1 MEVNNLR
8 KKALFMVAI
17 LLASTL
23 VIGLKPAKAEVEA
36 PDIDIGEDIEIPD
49 DITAVESEFDG
60 NISRIMETNTFLPGE
75 TIVVEGQF
83 LVQHPDAV
91 LETEQGNVTL
101 FNSDVEAGDPITS
114 NVFTYDTSG
123 DLGLAFS
130 GNNPTYEDLPIYSGY
145 MDLDNDGNDEWS
157 PGAMPSSNI
166 SDGYMVSNHTI
177 PVNST
182 TQSVAWKIGIR
193 FTNTSEEYGGLNYN
207 LPDAYRVF
215 IAGGRDWTALPG
227 LEEGD
232 TFTVGEKELTLESK
246 SELGAVFSN
255 SSEEEF
261 TVKTIETRPVGMG
274 DMIDVDKKWGNKF
287 LDIDGDGDSTVDLSV
302 SKDGDIGI
310 FGDEDRVN
318 TTLTP
323 QLEDETTIKDGDT
336 LKGLVL
342 EKKTTNDSDGF
353 LSALSLDSKSNYVV
367 VPQENSITA
376 SKGSVSSMDVKVAK
390 TSHMNIG
397 PIKIP
402 RGSEEIYTGP
412 LKDIGSEVEE
422 LDLEAGLEKVKS
434 TVDNETGTWKIEK
447 ATIDLNS
454 ENLEVN
460 TEELEGLYTNEDLFD
475 LGPLKDRSFILPVST
490 VDWGNFLGVNN

>member
-1 MEVNNLR
+1 MR

-23 VIGLKPAKAEVEA
+23 VIGLEPAKAEVEA
-36 PDIDIGEDIEIPD
+36 PDIDIGEDIVIPD
-49 DITAVESEFDG
+49 DIQAVESEFDG

-91 LETEQGNVTL
+91 IETETGNVTL

-123 DLGLAFS
+123 DYGLAFS
-130 GNNPTYEDLPIYSGY
+130 GNNPTYEDLPIYSGF
-145 MDLDNDGNDEWS
+145 MDLDYKGEGDREGEWS
-157 PGAMPSSNI
+157 AGAMPSSNI

-177 PVNST
+177 PVNTT

-193 FTNTSEEYGGLNYN
+193 FTNTSEDFGGLNHN

-255 SSEEEF
+255 SSGDEF
-261 TVKTIETRPVGMG
+261 TVETKGTILRGPETL
-274 DMIDVDKKWGNKF
+274 DVDKKWGNKF

-342 EKKTTNDSDGF
+342 EEKETTNDSDGF

-367 VPQENSITA
+367 VPQENSINA

-390 TSHMNIG
+390 TSHMDIG

-412 LKDIGSEVEE
+412 LKDIGSEVED
-422 LDLEAGLEKVKS
+422 LDLEGGLEKVES
-434 TVDNETGTWKIEK
+434 TVDNETGNWKIEK
-447 ATIDLNS
+447 ATIDFNS

-460 TEELEGLYTNEDLFD
+460 TEELEGLYTNEELFD
-475 LGPLKDRSFILPVST
+475 LGTLKDRSFILPVST
-490 VDWGNFLGVNN
+490 IDWGNFLGVNN